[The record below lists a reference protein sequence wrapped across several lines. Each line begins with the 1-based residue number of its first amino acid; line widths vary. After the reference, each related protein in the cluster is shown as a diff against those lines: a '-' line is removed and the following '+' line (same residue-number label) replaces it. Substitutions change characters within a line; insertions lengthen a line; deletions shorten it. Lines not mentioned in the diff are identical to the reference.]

1 MANITPIQP
10 PGEGGGGGV
19 AGVSTVNGRSGDVTL
34 DKTDVGLNNVDNTSD
49 ANKPVSTA
57 TQTALNLKVNASAL
71 GSIAYSDLTIST
83 STPSGGDDGDIWVR
97 I

>member
-10 PGEGGGGGV
+10 PGEGGGGV

-34 DKTDVGLNNVDNTSD
+34 DKTDVALSNVDNTSD

-57 TQTALNLKVNASAL
+57 TQTALNLKVNTSAL
-71 GSIAYSDLTIST
+71 GSIAYSGLTIST

>member
-1 MANITPIQP
+1 MANITPIKP
-10 PGEGGGGGV
+10 SGEGGV
-19 AGVSTVNGRSGDVTL
+19 AGVSTVNGRSDDVTL
-34 DKTDVGLNNVDNTSD
+34 DKTDVALGNVDNTSD

-83 STPSGGDDGDIWVR
+83 STPSGGSDGDIWVR
-97 I
+97 V